1 MAVVVGLS
9 SYFDLP
15 FAMIREP
22 FSGGRHGPLLCSGGL
37 PGPPPLPHPPLER
50 SCLCCRIGSKAAKIP
65 DGLVGVGRLSSPE
78 ENLRMKDNSG
88 FEIQFKYR
96 RKVSLI
102 H

>member
-1 MAVVVGLS
+1 MVGIS
-9 SYFDLP
+9 SFFDLP

-22 FSGGRHGPLLCSGGL
+22 FSGGRPGPLLCSGGL
-37 PGPPPLPHPPLER
+37 PGPRPLPHPPLER
-50 SCLCCRIGSKAAKIP
+50 SCLPLGCRIGSKAAKIP
-65 DGLVGVGRLSSPE
+65 DGSVGGGRLSSPE